1 MNTSR
6 KPGSSRLALPKLSRH
21 MGRRPNHDRR
31 LANRKVVDLQA
42 EMGLGFNGTLEP
54 VAVREISEQSLYV
67 LAEQRPRLGSDVQI
81 YLNITHPVSGGSRR
95 VCYTATVR
103 RIDEFEGQ
111 TACAIAAIIH
121 GCEVLAELAPP
132 KPAATEPA
140 EAGNAEEV
148 NDSLPSRALAIKEGQ
163 DREKPPEDFVNMGT
177 IRCDGCGEE
186 FSIYHHPAS
195 ADATFAGHQA
205 YWFERTLATN
215 HKSNA
220 IHADRTEL
228 PE

>member
-1 MNTSR
+1 MATEKTCQPQVPEMRANQPGLWGLVRLPSVTAFNYPGHLPSAACSFYPQGRMNTSR

-95 VCYTATVR
+95 VCYTATV
-103 RIDEFEGQ
+103 
-111 TACAIAAIIH
+111 
-121 GCEVLAELAPP
+121 
-132 KPAATEPA
+132 
-140 EAGNAEEV
+140 
-148 NDSLPSRALAIKEGQ
+148 
-163 DREKPPEDFVNMGT
+163 
-177 IRCDGCGEE
+177 
-186 FSIYHHPAS
+186 
-195 ADATFAGHQA
+195 
-205 YWFERTLATN
+205 
-215 HKSNA
+215 
-220 IHADRTEL
+220 
-228 PE
+228 